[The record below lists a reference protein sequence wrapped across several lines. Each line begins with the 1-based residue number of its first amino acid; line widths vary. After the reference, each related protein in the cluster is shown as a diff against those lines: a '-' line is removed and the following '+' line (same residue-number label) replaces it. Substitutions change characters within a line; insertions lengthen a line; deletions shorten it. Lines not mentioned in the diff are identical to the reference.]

1 MESAPK
7 RFLVETVG
15 ESNGEKQDL
24 DENADP
30 AHAAASRKV
39 RGWMDRMKKQKNK
52 NRIFAQFRSNFN
64 NGPYKIVGPVFGGT
78 CCRCMANGKVGSR
91 SCKRVQRL
99 LRKFS
104 DDMSCSL
111 NKNEA

>member
-24 DENADP
+24 DENAD
-30 AHAAASRKV
+30 HANTAASSKV

-52 NRIFAQFRSNFN
+52 NRIFAQFRPNFN

-78 CCRCMANGKVGSR
+78 CCIGVWQGG
-91 SCKRVQRL
+91 VQKL
-99 LRKFS
+99 KES
-104 DDMSCSL
+104 PETAE
-111 NKNEA
+111 KIE

>member
-30 AHAAASRKV
+30 THAAASRKV

-52 NRIFAQFRSNFN
+52 NRIFDQFRPNFN

-78 CCRCMANGKVGSR
+78 CCRCMARWGPEVERESR
-91 SCKRVQRL
+91 DC
-99 LRKFS
+99 
-104 DDMSCSL
+104 
-111 NKNEA
+111 

>member
-30 AHAAASRKV
+30 THAAASSKFLLSSDLISI
-39 RGWMDRMKKQKNK
+39 M
-52 NRIFAQFRSNFN
+52 
-64 NGPYKIVGPVFGGT
+64 GPIK
-78 CCRCMANGKVGSR
+78 
-91 SCKRVQRL
+91 L
-99 LRKFS
+99 LVLF
-104 DDMSCSL
+104 L
-111 NKNEA
+111 VVHAV

>member
-1 MESAPK
+1 MLTFDFIITDDFFLTYIVVESAPK

-30 AHAAASRKV
+30 AHAAASSKV

-52 NRIFAQFRSNFN
+52 NRIFDQFRPNFN
-64 NGPYKIVGPVFGGT
+64 NGPYKIVGSVFGT
-78 CCRCMANGKVGSR
+78 CCACGPVRWGHPEVA
-91 SCKRVQRL
+91 KR
-99 LRKFS
+99 
-104 DDMSCSL
+104 DC
-111 NKNEA
+111 